1 MRTLTRLLAT
11 AAPAAVA
18 TAAILIAASALPPL
32 FISDCIAEEA
42 VALTA
47 QQIIDKSSENRNVRN
62 SIQTMVLKTYDKS
75 GRSRERTIES
85 RVKEGADGKA
95 RSHVRF
101 VQPDDVAGVQFLTI
115 QNPGGEDDQWL
126 YMPAGEGMLNR
137 ISGSSKKGSF
147 MGTDFRF
154 EDLEVGAADEGT
166 HTLLGEESVT
176 VGGVAY
182 ACYKLKTVPNA
193 DMGSSY
199 TKFVTWVGKDDF
211 VPRQVEFYDKKEE
224 LEKRLTLPSVKSEG
238 DVMIP
243 LLTVMENLKR
253 GTKTEIVVSDYKV
266 NVDAADLPDEIFTP
280 DYLQSEG

>member
-1 MRTLTRLLAT
+1 MRTLILLLT
-11 AAPAAVA
+11 ALTLVA
-18 TAAILIAASALPPL
+18 TPALAG
-32 FISDCIAEEA
+32 D
-42 VALTA
+42 LTA

-62 SIQTMVLKTYDKS
+62 SIQTMILKTYDKS
-75 GRSRERTIES
+75 GKSRERTIES
-85 RVKEGADGKA
+85 KVKEGADGKA

-101 VQPDDVAGVQFLTI
+101 LEPDDVAGVQFLTI
-115 QNPGGEDDQWL
+115 QNPGAEDDQWL

-166 HTLLGEESVT
+166 HSLVGEEAVT
-176 VGGVAY
+176 VGGQTYEAF
-182 ACYKLKTVPNA
+182 KIQTIPNP
-193 DMGSSY
+193 DSKSSY
-199 TKFVTWVGKDDF
+199 TKFVTWVSKDDF

-224 LEKRLTLPSVKSEG
+224 LEKRLTLPSVTTEG

-243 LLTVMENLKR
+243 TLTVMENLKR
-253 GTKTEIVVSDYKV
+253 GTKTEIVVSSYKV
-266 NVDAADLPDEIFTP
+266 NVAAADLPDEIFTP